1 MKDRWRRFAL
11 ALFFGLQL
19 LGIARSRFVDDRYF
33 AWAPLHEV
41 TVFQAYVTD
50 ASGRL
55 HREAVAARYALPD
68 SSFTADGRFRE
79 LNAIGP
85 LLRRIER
92 IECLLRPRASVRLT
106 LETNGRSRSWSPRC
120 RR

>member
-1 MKDRWRRFAL
+1 MKDRWRRLAL
-11 ALFFGLQL
+11 ALFFGMQL
-19 LGIARSRFVDDRYF
+19 LGIVRSRFADDRYF

-41 TVFQAYVTD
+41 TVFEAYVTD

-55 HREAVAARYALPD
+55 DREAVATRYALPD

-92 IECLLRPRASVRLT
+92 IECARRPRASVRLA
-106 LETNGRSRSWSPRC
+106 LETNGRPRSWTPRC
-120 RR
+120 QP